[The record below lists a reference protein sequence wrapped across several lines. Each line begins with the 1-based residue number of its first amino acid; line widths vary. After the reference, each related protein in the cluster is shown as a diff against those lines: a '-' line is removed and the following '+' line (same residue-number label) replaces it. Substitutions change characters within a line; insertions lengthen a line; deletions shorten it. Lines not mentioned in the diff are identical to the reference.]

1 MTLKQNSVQNNMS
14 FDPFNE
20 PLLAT
25 GGYDHTIKLWQPYS
39 GLCQRTLQHADSQ
52 VNALDIIPNGTI
64 LAAGGYQHIRLYDM
78 NYSYPMINFDGVTK
92 NVTRVGFQEDGK
104 WMFTGG
110 EDCRVRIWDMSTQN
124 PACKRMFDCLTPVNA
139 VCLHPNQVELAIGSQ
154 GGSVY
159 LWDVKSDVHEQL
171 IPEVE
176 ASIQDIAISPNGQYM
191 AAVNNKGN
199 CYIWSL
205 SNSANS
211 ETQLTQTDPKL
222 RIEAHKKYALRCK
235 FSPDSSLLV
244 TCSGDGTARIY
255 KTDTFQLHAEL
266 KIEKYWM
273 WDAVFSNDS
282 KYLFTASSDGHAR
295 LWKIETKSIER
306 EYHGHL
312 KAITALAF
320 RDGSAKT

>member
-1 MTLKQNSVQNNMS
+1 M
-14 FDPFNE
+14 
-20 PLLAT
+20 
-25 GGYDHTIKLWQPYS
+25 
-39 GLCQRTLQHADSQ
+39 
-52 VNALDIIPNGTI
+52 NALDIIPNGSI

-78 NYSYPMINFDGVTK
+78 NFSYPVVNFERVTK

-110 EDCRVRIWDMSTQN
+110 EDCRVRIWDMSSQN
-124 PACKRMFDCLTPVNA
+124 PTCKRMFDCLTPVNA

-191 AAVNNKGN
+191 AAVNNKGI

-205 SNSANS
+205 SNTANS

-255 KTDTFQLHAEL
+255 RTDTFQLHAEL

-282 KYLFTASSDGHAR
+282 KYLFTG
-295 LWKIETKSIER
+295 KSESLRGIFDVRSE
-306 EYHGHL
+306 L
-312 KAITALAF
+312 
-320 RDGSAKT
+320 

>member
-1 MTLKQNSVQNNMS
+1 
-14 FDPFNE
+14 
-20 PLLAT
+20 
-25 GGYDHTIKLWQPYS
+25 
-39 GLCQRTLQHADSQ
+39 
-52 VNALDIIPNGTI
+52 
-64 LAAGGYQHIRLYDM
+64 M
-78 NYSYPMINFDGVTK
+78 NFSYPVVNFESVMK

-110 EDCRVRIWDMSTQN
+110 EDCRVRIWDMSSQN

-244 TCSGDGTARIY
+244 TCSGDGSARIY
-255 KTDTFQLHAEL
+255 RTDTFQLHVEL

-282 KYLFTASSDGHAR
+282 KYLFTGEWRFFVQFAILSDSLPCIVASSDGHAR

-320 RDGSAKT
+320 RDSSAKT